1 MSSREAHV
9 LFSDTLDV
17 LFRKTLSAFMSP
29 AIEAQLRTVGLDL
42 SKPFEPAYS
51 MPVFD
56 NAIEV
61 VALHGMAHLEKRAAL
76 RKIGEL
82 QVESFAATFLGRASF
97 QFLKLL
103 SRERFLTRMTKS
115 FRQTNNFIEARVTP
129 RPDGSI
135 AVHINDVGRFPE
147 FIEGVLHAAFAAAG
161 HQATVTEGR
170 RDAVG
175 CEYEIR
181 FS

>member
-1 MSSREAHV
+1 
-9 LFSDTLDV
+9 
-17 LFRKTLSAFMSP
+17 MSP
-29 AIEAQLRTVGLDL
+29 AIEAQLRVFGLDL
-42 SKPFEPAYS
+42 SKPLEPAYP
-51 MPVFD
+51 MAVFD
-56 NAIEV
+56 SAMEV
-61 VALHGMAHLEKRAAL
+61 VALKGMAHLEKRAAL

-82 QVESFAATFLGRASF
+82 QVESFVATFLGRATF

-115 FRQTNNFIEARVTP
+115 FRQANNFIESRVTP

-147 FIEGVLHAAFAAAG
+147 VFEGVLQAAFAAAG
-161 HQATVTEGR
+161 HQARVTEGR
-170 RDAVG
+170 RDGVG

-181 FS
+181 FGSASANTGGGA